1 MTDPLAPIPGAAA
14 QRSDRLRRLDQAD
27 AYSSPWSTSH
37 RVKYMAWTWVWTLL
51 YRTTPKFFSAWR
63 VFLLRQFGATIN
75 GKCYVSSSSKVKF
88 PWHLTMQHRASLG
101 DGCEVY
107 NLGRV
112 TVGER
117 ATVAQHVYLCAGTHD
132 LSTRDLPLI
141 VGDIDIGA
149 DVFIGA
155 KAIVL
160 PGLLIGE
167 GAVVGAGAVVTKDV
181 APWTIVAG
189 NPAKPIGQRRLASDG
204 G

>member
-1 MTDPLAPIPGAAA
+1 MSNPI
-14 QRSDRLRRLDQAD
+14 QSSSRLRTLAQDG
-27 AYSSPWSTSH
+27 AYRSPWSFKQ
-37 RVKYMAWTWVWTLL
+37 RVKYMAWLWVWTLL

-63 VFLLRQFGATIN
+63 VFLLRTFGATIN

-112 TVGER
+112 IVGER

-132 LSTRDLPLI
+132 LSTRDLPLV

-160 PGLLIGE
+160 PGLVIGA
-167 GAVVGAGAVVTKDV
+167 GAVVGAGSVVTKDV
-181 APWTIVAG
+181 EPLAIVAG
-189 NPAKPIGQRRLASDG
+189 NPARAIGTRQLAD
-204 G
+204 